1 MQVSTYFKGH
11 KGLVN
16 SREDNFKTFNL
27 FIPSKSQGRVAM
39 ERYFVASA
47 RFFLAEML
55 ILKHMGVLNLK
66 LFFWFGPMASLHNLT
81 KFHFLYR

>member
-1 MQVSTYFKGH
+1 MQVSTFFKGH

-39 ERYFVASA
+39 ERHFVASA
-47 RFFLAEML
+47 RFFGRNVDSKTHGRSESK
-55 ILKHMGVLNLK
+55 I
-66 LFFWFGPMASLHNLT
+66 
-81 KFHFLYR
+81 FLLVWPNGQSS

>member
-27 FIPSKSQGRVAM
+27 FIPSESQGRVAM
-39 ERYFVASA
+39 ERHFVASA
-47 RFFLAEML
+47 RFFGINVDSKTNICRSALRSQSSNSSDAY
-55 ILKHMGVLNLK
+55 LKKVSAYQ
-66 LFFWFGPMASLHNLT
+66 F
-81 KFHFLYR
+81 

>member
-27 FIPSKSQGRVAM
+27 FIPSKSQGWVAM
-39 ERYFVASA
+39 ERHYVASA
-47 RFFLAEML
+47 RFFFAEML
-55 ILKHMGVLNLK
+55 ILKQKHVGQKHVDTLRSQS
-66 LFFWFGPMASLHNLT
+66 PYSI
-81 KFHFLYR
+81 